1 MSRLLDLHKYKQHLE
16 LRYKKLIERANDY
29 KYIDEVKSDIALF
42 KAMKILQKLDRVK
55 YLDNS
60 LT

>member
-1 MSRLLDLHKYKQHLE
+1 MKRLMNLQKYKKHLE
-16 LRYKKLIERANDY
+16 LRYRKLIERANDY

-42 KAMKILQKLDRVK
+42 KAMKILQKIDRVK

-60 LT
+60 LV